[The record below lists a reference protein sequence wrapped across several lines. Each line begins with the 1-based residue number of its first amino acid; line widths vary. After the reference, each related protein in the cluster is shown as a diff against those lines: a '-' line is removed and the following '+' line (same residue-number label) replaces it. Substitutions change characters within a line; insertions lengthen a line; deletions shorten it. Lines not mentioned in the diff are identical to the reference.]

1 MLWYDIKGLIVRIHS
16 YAFDP
21 IWYSDSYRS
30 LCAPVSL
37 HFFAPVYPFFRDI
50 PDIPLNM
57 LDSAKLHY
65 HIWSSLICQRHP
77 KPPCSSRNT
86 CRLTIPICQCL
97 FAGEAMLSGHVD
109 GVRCD
114 RALLEAA
121 ERVASNGPIGLVD
134 AMDLWDKAKDGVRLR
149 SFFFFLLSCL

>member
-1 MLWYDIKGLIVRIHS
+1 MRIHS

-30 LCAPVSL
+30 VCAPVSL
-37 HFFAPVYPFFRDI
+37 HFFAPFYPFFRDI
-50 PDIPLNM
+50 PDIPM
-57 LDSAKLHY
+57 PF
-65 HIWSSLICQRHP
+65 RRV
-77 KPPCSSRNT
+77 KPRW
-86 CRLTIPICQCL
+86 
-97 FAGEAMLSGHVD
+97 SGHVE
-109 GVRCD
+109 GVKGD

-149 SFFFFLLSCL
+149 SFLELFIVPIILDRFGEYDISITPI